1 MFAAQIDPLATLA
14 SEPGVA
20 AAVTAARE
28 EIDSLLWRRD
38 IRSNAQ
44 AVAAASIERGAR
56 DSAAI
61 DGADVF
67 AVDDSPMGRLLAS
80 SLVLTAEIPSQVD
93 IFERAP
99 LQVIAH
105 LHALVARGHVS
116 DDLLGRPRLDAG
128 VAGNGGDRAASD
140 AGVAGTGSDRATA
153 SAIDPLHLGELP
165 PASAVSVRLTGL
177 ADLLT
182 TPTDAPALVVAA
194 IAHAEV
200 AVLRPFAWGSG
211 LISRAL
217 VRLVLASRG
226 VDPSLFSIPEL
237 GILELGRPAYV
248 KALRSYATGTSAGVS
263 DFLVWHA
270 TAVALGARAVT
281 VP

>member
-14 SEPGVA
+14 ADPRVA
-20 AAVTAARE
+20 AAVAAARE
-28 EIDSLLWRRD
+28 EIDALLWRRD

-44 AVAAASIERGAR
+44 AVALASVERGAR

-80 SLVLTAEIPSQVD
+80 SLVLTAEIPSQVE

-105 LHALVARGHVS
+105 LHALVARGHVT
-116 DDLLGRPRLDAG
+116 DDLLGRPR
-128 VAGNGGDRAASD
+128 SD
-140 AGVAGTGSDRATA
+140 ADAAGSSSDQPVSSGGGRSDPSA
-153 SAIDPLHLGELP
+153 AIDPLHLGELP
-165 PASAVSVRLTGL
+165 PAAAVSARLTGL

-182 TPTDAPALVVAA
+182 TPTEAPALVVAA

-237 GILELGRPAYV
+237 GILEQGRPAYV

-270 TAVALGARAVT
+270 TAVARGARAV
-281 VP
+281 P

>member
-14 SEPGVA
+14 ADPRVA
-20 AAVTAARE
+20 AAVAAARE
-28 EIDSLLWRRD
+28 EIDALLWRRD

-44 AVAAASIERGAR
+44 AVALASVERGAR

-80 SLVLTAEIPSQVD
+80 SLVLTAEIPSQVE

-105 LHALVARGHVS
+105 LHALVARGHVT
-116 DDLLGRPRLDAG
+116 DDLLGRPR
-128 VAGNGGDRAASD
+128 SD
-140 AGVAGTGSDRATA
+140 ADVAVTGAQPATAAGAAGTGSDRAASA

-165 PASAVSVRLTGL
+165 PAAAVSARLTGL

-182 TPTDAPALVVAA
+182 TPTEAPALVVAA

-237 GILELGRPAYV
+237 GILEQGRPAYV
-248 KALRSYATGTSAGVS
+248 KALRSYATGTTEGVS

-270 TAVALGARAVT
+270 TAVARGARAV
-281 VP
+281 P